1 VGTVNNIIV
10 IAGHSGSGKSTIT
23 RKLSEAFSCESLSF
37 SYIGQALA
45 AEERDSIAFN
55 RLNDYIY
62 QCISS
67 TARKDILTFVDGLA
81 SDNIITRLTNEGF
94 SVIVLFLD
102 TPYDKRIERMMS
114 RENCSLLETE
124 SIELAKAQGK
134 EKSGLSNVI
143 AMADHRIDGT
153 QTIDKILSDAILFIK
168 EKLQLE

>member
-1 VGTVNNIIV
+1 METENNIVI
-10 IAGHSGSGKSTIT
+10 IAGHSGSGKSTLT

-45 AEERDSIAFN
+45 AEEQGSIAFN

-67 TARKDILTFVDGLA
+67 TVRRNNLTFVDGLA
-81 SDNIITRLTNEGF
+81 SDNIINRLSNEGF
-94 SVIVLFLD
+94 STMVLFLD

-114 RENCSLLETE
+114 RENCSLLETKN
-124 SIELAKAQGK
+124 IELAKAHGK

-143 AMADHRIDGT
+143 AMADYRIDGT
-153 QTIDKILSDAILFIK
+153 QTIDEILSNAIVFIK
-168 EKLQLE
+168 EKLKLE